1 MDSKA
6 IVYLQSMTIAWNFE
20 RRRDT
25 CTCFLLGVSNVVS
38 GLADKSTTL
47 EAVRN
52 RMRLSPEEALFAAR
66 HLATEHMILFD
77 PGGKLQSTARGIER
91 AAVLA
96 DAVRTRLLRAGEGTR
111 MIQAGG
117 TPLLA
122 VAAVIRFD
130 GGSLA
135 CSAPDENDNAR
146 HRLTLVGDQVTLERA
161 REDGS
166 FHPVTENAD

>member
-1 MDSKA
+1 
-6 IVYLQSMTIAWNFE
+6 MTIAWNFE

-25 CTCFLLGVSNVVS
+25 CTCFLLGVSNVVG

-66 HLATEHMILFD
+66 HLASEHMITFD
-77 PGGKLQSTARGIER
+77 PGGKLQSTVRGIER
-91 AAVLA
+91 AATLA
-96 DAVRTRLLRAGEGTR
+96 EAIRTKLARAGESSR
-111 MIQAGG
+111 MILAGG

-130 GGSLA
+130 GGALA
-135 CSAPDENDNAR
+135 CGAPDADDDVL
-146 HRLTLVGDQVTLERA
+146 HRLTLIGDHVSLERA
-161 REDGS
+161 DADGS
-166 FHPVTENAD
+166 FHPVTENAE